1 MQSTLSGGFWT
12 DDDLAELIRLVKKY
26 PSGAGSRWAT
36 IAESMNRSVQEVTF
50 MAAKMKEN
58 GYRIPGQP
66 TSIAENII
74 QETAEIVKKEK
85 IKKAEDKNI
94 LIPETNWPQ
103 DQQRALEAAILK
115 YGKTA
120 TGNRSLGEN
129 CQLCARAKRSV

>member
-1 MQSTLSGGFWT
+1 
-12 DDDLAELIRLVKKY
+12 
-26 PSGAGSRWAT
+26 
-36 IAESMNRSVQEVTF
+36 
-50 MAAKMKEN
+50 MAAKMNEN
-58 GYRIPGQP
+58 GYRIPGQL
-66 TSIAENII
+66 TSIAENI

-85 IKKAEDKNI
+85 TKKAEDKNI

-129 CQLCARAKRSV
+129 CQLCARAKSSVY